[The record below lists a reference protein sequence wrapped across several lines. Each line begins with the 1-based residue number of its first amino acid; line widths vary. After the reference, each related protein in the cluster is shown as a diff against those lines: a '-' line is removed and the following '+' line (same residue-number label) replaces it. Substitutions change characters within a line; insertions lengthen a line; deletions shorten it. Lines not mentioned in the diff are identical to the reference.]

1 MTSDQATYKELE
13 AELERLRQQNADL
26 SEQLAQRRRAEQ
38 ACQENAKGLRA
49 LVETTSDWVWTV
61 DTNAAYTFVGPTIRD
76 FLGYEPEEILGK
88 TPFDLMPPDEAQRV
102 AAAFGPIVA
111 AQQAFQK
118 LENTNIHKDGSH
130 VLLET
135 SGVPFFNEQGEF
147 QGYIGIDRDITS
159 RREDEA
165 LLQSQEHLIRELSTP
180 LIPIADNVVIMPLIG
195 TIDSARAQTVMETLL
210 EGIAAQQAE
219 LAILDIT
226 GVQIVDTQVANALIR
241 AAQAVRLLGAR
252 VMLTGIQPQIA
263 QTLVQL
269 GADMGD
275 IMTRSTLQAGVASAL
290 NGRATGAL

>member
-1 MTSDQATYKELE
+1 LEQAK
-13 AELERLRQQNADL
+13 
-26 SEQLAQRRRAEQ
+26 RAEQ

-49 LVETTSDWVWTV
+49 LVETTSDWVWSV
-61 DTNAAYTFVGPTIRD
+61 DPNAAYTFVGPTIRD

-111 AQQAFQK
+111 TQQSFQN

-135 SGVPFFNEQGEF
+135 SGVPFFDERGEF
-147 QGYIGIDRDITS
+147 QGYLGIDRDIT
-159 RREDEA
+159 RRKEDEV
-165 LLQSQEHLIRELSTP
+165 LIQSQEYLIRELSTP

-195 TIDSARAQTVMETLL
+195 TIDSQRAQTVMETLL
-210 EGIAAQQAE
+210 EGIAAHQAE

-226 GVQIVDTQVANALIR
+226 GVQVVDTQVANALIR
-241 AAQAVRLLGAR
+241 SAQAVRLLGAR

-269 GADMGD
+269 GADMSG
-275 IMTRSTLQAGVASAL
+275 IITRSTLQAGVASAL
-290 NGRATGAL
+290 DRSATGAP

>member
-1 MTSDQATYKELE
+1 VTYEELE
-13 AELERLRQQNADL
+13 AELARLRQQNADL
-26 SEQLAQRRRAEQ
+26 SEQLAQSQRSEQ

-49 LVETTSDWVWTV
+49 LVETTSDWVWVV

-88 TPFDLMPPDEAQRV
+88 TPFDLMPPEEAQRV
-102 AAAFGPIVA
+102 AAAFGPIVSS
-111 AQQAFQK
+111 QQAFQN
-118 LENTNIHKDGSH
+118 LENTNIHKDGSL

-135 SGVPFFNEQGEF
+135 SGVPSFDAQGEF

-165 LLQSQEHLIRELSTP
+165 LLQSQEYLIRELSTP

-290 NGRATGAL
+290 NERATGAP